1 MELLGEKYGNDFL
14 IKTCRISNA
23 RPIFN
28 LEQLEQERGIK
39 FLTLTNAKSKSNNR
53 SPSPLKRKSVINYFD
68 EMDERVRLKSLYPNH
83 FRSSTT
89 SSKPIRYIQ
98 KELRRVFNKLS
109 IRNELK
115 EEFSYV
121 CKSSCVNGGDG
132 DENGDEDDGK
142 NWICFTVEIVNIR
155 DFEHLKGI
163 FIRHD
168 DGEEEE
174 FKSIHDLILQ
184 NLLI

>member
-39 FLTLTNAKSKSNNR
+39 FLTLTNAKSRSNNR

-109 IRNELK
+109 IQNELK
-115 EEFSYV
+115 DEFSYV
-121 CKSSCVNGGDG
+121 CKSSYVNGGGGDSG
-132 DENGDEDDGK
+132 DENGK
-142 NWICFTVEIVNIR
+142 ICFTVEIVNIR

-163 FIRHD
+163 FVRHE